1 MRYLI
6 VSIILFGAACGYQPA
21 KDTVV
26 EVPVS
31 DSTTPEEDSTYLS
44 VTVLDSTFKLKLQ
57 DKAATVRDAAG
68 VNDFI
73 AENKA
78 VIDSDRIT
86 IHTGN
91 IPFEKYKPVI
101 EVMSKHGYRK
111 FRMAKN

>member
-1 MRYLI
+1 MRYFI
-6 VSIILFGAACGYQPA
+6 VSIIFFVVACQSRQ
-21 KDTVV
+21 KEIVV
-26 EVPVS
+26 IAPVS
-31 DSTTPEEDSTYLS
+31 ESTVPADDSTYLS
-44 VTVLDSTFKLKLQ
+44 VTVLDSTFKLQVL

>member
-1 MRYLI
+1 MRNLI
-6 VSIILFGAACGYQPA
+6 LILMLLGAACGYQPA
-21 KDTVV
+21 KEVV
-26 EVPVS
+26 VVAPGSE
-31 DSTTPEEDSTYLS
+31 STAPTDDSTYLS
-44 VTVLDSTFKLKLQ
+44 VTVLDSTFKLKVL

-73 AENKA
+73 AANRSM
-78 VIDSDRIT
+78 IDSDRIT

>member
-1 MRYLI
+1 MRNF
-6 VSIILFGAACGYQPA
+6 ILGFMLLGAACRYQPA
-21 KDTVV
+21 KDAVV

-31 DSTTPEEDSTYLS
+31 ESTTPGEDSSYLS
-44 VTVLDSTFKLKLQ
+44 VTVLDSTFRLKLY

-68 VNDFI
+68 VNEFI
-73 AENKA
+73 AANRA